1 MSGGDVARATGGGGD
16 PQHRHGSGLPGG
28 VPNAVAQQP
37 VGDRSLPC
45 GQETGR
51 SDRCASKKNYRAYKR
66 SLSRKE
72 RKRLRSLMHDFRRRP
87 EDLKPEKKKELEAL
101 FNRVP
106 VLGQIYHQR
115 WEVTAIFDTAQDR
128 TTAEKQ
134 LRDWIATAQTTGLD
148 WQPFITMLENHW
160 DGILAYFD
168 EGRSSGPVEGI
179 NTKLRVITRRSYGI
193 KSVSTLWTRVLL
205 DVNWAAKKVGETI
218 DDIRQLVGRFQAY
231 FAGCYT

>member
-1 MSGGDVARATGGGGD
+1 
-16 PQHRHGSGLPGG
+16 
-28 VPNAVAQQP
+28 
-37 VGDRSLPC
+37 
-45 GQETGR
+45 
-51 SDRCASKKNYRAYKR
+51 
-66 SLSRKE
+66 
-72 RKRLRSLMHDFRRRP
+72 MHDFRRRP
-87 EDLKPEKKKELEAL
+87 EDLKPEQKRELEAL

-115 WEVTAIFDTAQDR
+115 WEVTAIFDTAKDR

-168 EGRSSGPVEGI
+168 EGRSSGPVEGL

-193 KSVSTLWTRVLL
+193 KKVSTLWTRVLL

-218 DDIRQLVGRFQAY
+218 ADIRQLVGRIQAY

>member
-1 MSGGDVARATGGGGD
+1 
-16 PQHRHGSGLPGG
+16 
-28 VPNAVAQQP
+28 
-37 VGDRSLPC
+37 
-45 GQETGR
+45 
-51 SDRCASKKNYRAYKR
+51 
-66 SLSRKE
+66 
-72 RKRLRSLMHDFRRRP
+72 MHDFRRRP
-87 EDLKPEKKKELEAL
+87 QDLKPEQTKELETL

-115 WEVTAIFDTAQDR
+115 WEATAIFDTAPDR
-128 TTAEKQ
+128 QTAEKQ
-134 LRDWIATAQTTGLD
+134 LREWIATMRTTGLD

-193 KSVSTLWTRVLL
+193 KSVNTLWTRVLL
-205 DVNWAAKKVGETI
+205 DVNWAAKKVGEAI
-218 DDIRQLVGRFQAY
+218 ADIRQLVGRIQAY